1 MLFQTKTLPLL
12 SSQDSLST
20 SSSFSS
26 FPSVASGR
34 SPSRS
39 RSLSRS
45 KRFNSSCSCRSP
57 SECFLAGPSK
67 LPSWLWLASQIASLL
82 HVQTH
87 HSSRSMMPP
96 LSSFNFFEGSAT
108 SLQIRNQ
115 DPNDGREKDYSDA
128 HRLVWN
134 TNTSTANGFPASCYH
149 HLHLAG
155 QPMQPSLFPPKI
167 KFNRISGLV

>member
-1 MLFQTKTLPLL
+1 MHGIPHWTMLFQTKTLPLL

-57 SECFLAGPSK
+57 RECFLAGHPR
-67 LPSWLWLASQIASLL
+67 WLRYYMFKRITVQGPWCHHYHRLIFSRVSDYFANSQPDS
-82 HVQTH
+82 
-87 HSSRSMMPP
+87 
-96 LSSFNFFEGSAT
+96 
-108 SLQIRNQ
+108 
-115 DPNDGREKDYSDA
+115 NDGREKNYSDA
-128 HRLVWN
+128 RRLVWN

-149 HLHLAG
+149 HLNLAG

-167 KFNRISGLV
+167 KFNCISGLV